1 VDEGKLNQTV
11 AAFFDD
17 TLAGGAAPVKM
28 EVREEIAKL
37 SVAGLFKQANRLIE
51 EQMAVG
57 GVNRAPW
64 LKLAQELAGKQREP
78 AIARLKEAMKGRGAG
93 TTAGMVWTIREV
105 LTDPERIGGYQ
116 VEVTPSNK
124 EYDARDRAL
133 EAVEVLN
140 AAVVRKDWNAA
151 EKQAGLMRTLAT
163 AGGNAAAQL
172 DAALVREYLSKYAE
186 LRSRPHAWPAG
197 LKPVGFATDFGQDLY
212 GNWFDLKAGGVVQRF
227 RWVPA
232 GEFAMGSSK
241 EEWGRL
247 PGEPILQ
254 PVTIGKG
261 FWLSETEVTQ
271 AMWEGVMGKGD
282 NPSHFKGPGLPADSV
297 SYAHAVNF
305 LRAMGVGAR
314 LPTEAE
320 WEYACRAGTK
330 EMYAGTGRLRDVAWF
345 WDEAQD
351 TRDSSDVRILHE
363 LETVSGG
370 ATGTHGVKGKLPN
383 QWGLYDMQGNVWEW
397 CEPGAE
403 DLRGGARRD
412 MRVLKGGSWL
422 SIPQSCRAARA
433 AWFGIEQQAWTM
445 GMRVVIP
452 GE

>member
-1 VDEGKLNQTV
+1 
-11 AAFFDD
+11 
-17 TLAGGAAPVKM
+17 
-28 EVREEIAKL
+28 
-37 SVAGLFKQANRLIE
+37 
-51 EQMAVG
+51 
-57 GVNRAPW
+57 
-64 LKLAQELAGKQREP
+64 
-78 AIARLKEAMKGRGAG
+78 
-93 TTAGMVWTIREV
+93 
-105 LTDPERIGGYQ
+105 
-116 VEVTPSNK
+116 
-124 EYDARDRAL
+124 
-133 EAVEVLN
+133 VEVLN
-140 AAVVRKDWNAA
+140 AAVVRKDWAA
-151 EKQAGLMRTLAT
+151 ADKQAELMRGLAGSN
-163 AGGNAAAQL
+163 APGGL
-172 DAALVREYLSKYAE
+172 DAETVRAFLGRYGEV
-186 LRSRPHAWPAG
+186 RTRPSAWPAG
-197 LKPVGFATDFGQDLY
+197 TKAVGFATDFGQDLY
-212 GNWFDLKAGGVVQRF
+212 GNWFDVKAGGVVQRF

-254 PVTIGKG
+254 PVTIAKG
-261 FWLSETEVTQ
+261 FWIGETEVTQ

-282 NPSHFKGPGLPADSV
+282 NPSHFKGAGLPVDGV

-305 LRAMGVGAR
+305 LKALGIGAR

-320 WEYACRAGTK
+320 WEYACRAGTR
-330 EMYAGTGRLRDVAWF
+330 EMYAGTGRLKDIGWF

-370 ATGTHGVKGKLPN
+370 ATGTHAVKGKLPN
-383 QWGLYDMQGNVWEW
+383 KWGLYDMQGNVWEW

-403 DLRGGARRD
+403 GAAGHGTQV
-412 MRVLKGGSWL
+412 RVLKGGSWL
-422 SIPQSCRAARA
+422 SIPQSCRAARG